1 MTAPWAGRRM
11 YASGPTGAGRQPSI
25 ADETESAK
33 VGVSE
38 SAMWSTFLTRVLKS
52 PG

>member
-1 MTAPWAGRRM
+1 M
-11 YASGPTGAGRQPSI
+11 YASGPTGAGQAPAARGRAV

-33 VGVSE
+33 LGVSE
-38 SAMWSTFLTRVLKS
+38 SAMWSTFLNRVLKS